1 MKKTRQT
8 TADTPRASREP
19 SMKWIAGAI
28 YTIVFTVAALL
39 GIAQRLAWTHGGGI
53 EAEVRGNGIARQV
66 ACTRDRA
73 SLGTGWTCR
82 AEDITWENRGKL
94 PDRVLPQKAPYTVLA
109 TGDWRPERTRIP
121 RHQPP
126 ADGLADPGQPA
137 FPATRRNPSRPRSPG
152 RRLRLVDGASIPPA
166 ACHRAADYPHR
177 GHPDPP
183 RQIAHRMLID
193 PTECVQK
200 SPLMRAF

>member
-66 ACTRDRA
+66 ECTRDRA

-82 AEDITWENRGKL
+82 AGDITWENRGKL
-94 PDRVLPQKAPYTVLA
+94 PDRVIAQKAPYTVLA
-109 TGDWRPERTRIP
+109 TGDLSGRE
-121 RHQPP
+121 
-126 ADGLADPGQPA
+126 
-137 FPATRRNPSRPRSPG
+137 FPVTSHLPMGWQTAAACVPRSPKKSFSPPSTRSARTAGG
-152 RRLRLVDGASIPPA
+152 RRKYSSRRLSSR
-166 ACHRAADYPHR
+166 C
-177 GHPDPP
+177 
-183 RQIAHRMLID
+183 
-193 PTECVQK
+193 
-200 SPLMRAF
+200 